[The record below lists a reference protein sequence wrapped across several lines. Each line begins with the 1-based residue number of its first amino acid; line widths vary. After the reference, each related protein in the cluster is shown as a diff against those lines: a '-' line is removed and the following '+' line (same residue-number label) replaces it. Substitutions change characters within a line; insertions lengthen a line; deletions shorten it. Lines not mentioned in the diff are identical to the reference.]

1 MNRAEIVVIAGK
13 ARMAKLSPE
22 ARIEL
27 ARKAGLIGGVAR
39 ANKLSPERRKEIA
52 THAAKCRELKRAISQ
67 DPLRCWAR

>member
-1 MNRAEIVVIAGK
+1 MTRAEIVVIAGR

-22 ARIEL
+22 ARTDL
-27 ARKAGLIGGVAR
+27 ARKAGKVGGVAR

-52 THAAKCRELKRAISQ
+52 IHAAKCRDLKRAISQ